1 MNEYQSFYDSYKNIA
16 NILIV
21 YILEAHFV
29 EKDENGNMVGGW
41 PIGYQYNYEQP
52 KTMEERLKMVDLL
65 MDEYS
70 PTIPVLVD
78 KMTNDFQNAYRAWPD
93 RAFVF
98 QSGKISYISRINDDG
113 TRNGAWTREISKLFK
128 N

>member
-16 NILIV
+16 NIWIV

-29 EKDENGNMVGGW
+29 EKDENGKMIGGW

-78 KMTNDFQNAYRAWPD
+78 KMTNDFQNTYRAWPD

-98 QSGKISYISRINDDG
+98 QSGKISYISQINDDG
-113 TRNGAWTREISKLFK
+113 TRNGAWTREISKLLK
-128 N
+128 